1 MNAGNDIRRRSVL
14 KIAGLLGATAASPL
28 IEGLLGRGAEAA
40 EAVPLRLLNPHTNES
55 YNVHLFVGSDWNAQ
69 GLIACDWM
77 MRDWR
82 EKTVVHCDRRIYAA
96 LYVLQRFFQ
105 TNEPIQINSGFRSK
119 ATNDFLRRRSLSETG
134 GRATWMTPAIN
145 SMHTHAQAVDFV
157 IPGVSLAKTADAV
170 WSLKLGG
177 LGRYPRFTHMD
188 TGLRRTWGHN

>member
-14 KIAGLLGATAASPL
+14 KIAGLLGATMASPL
-28 IEGLLGRGAEAA
+28 VEGLLCRGAEAA
-40 EAVPLRLLNPHTNES
+40 EAVPLRLMNPHTSES
-55 YNVHLFVGSDWNAQ
+55 YNVHLFVGSEWNAP
-69 GLIACDWM
+69 GLVACDWM

-82 EKTVVHCDRRIYAA
+82 QKSVVHCDRRIYAA

-105 TNEPIQINSGFRSK
+105 SNEPVQINSGFRSK
-119 ATNDFLRRRSLSETG
+119 MTNDMLRSRSLSETG

-157 IPGVSLAKTADAV
+157 LPGVGLSKTADAV

-177 LGRYPRFTHMD
+177 LGRYPTFTHMD
-188 TGLRRTWGHN
+188 TGLRRTWGNG